1 MRHFE
6 FRLTGWLYSV
16 LLPYFIPL
24 LLAIYPMVKIF
35 LKIKNGAGGCAS
47 ERERSQYQIVL
58 SISLGYFFFHFLY
71 YLMWLGRQIEAVTL
85 EKTKFRQLL
94 GLHVWYIAR
103 PLFSCINLG
112 KSNNS
117 LLLNCACAF
126 YKAVGSSKNLGC
138 QWNRFYFQLMALFM
152 SVMVQR
158 GIMISPAGSV
168 VLAGTTDTQTR

>member
-1 MRHFE
+1 MSLKRQNTKIFLPLRPFE

-117 LLLNCACAF
+117 LLLNCAHF
-126 YKAVGSSKNLGC
+126 TRPSEAVKIWGAN
-138 QWNRFYFQLMALFM
+138 
-152 SVMVQR
+152 
-158 GIMISPAGSV
+158 GIGFTSN
-168 VLAGTTDTQTR
+168 

>member
-1 MRHFE
+1 M
-6 FRLTGWLYSV
+6 
-16 LLPYFIPL
+16 
-24 LLAIYPMVKIF
+24 KIF

-117 LLLNCACAF
+117 LLLMCSF
-126 YKAVGSSKNLGC
+126 YRAVGSFKNLGRPTVYRDATMNFA
-138 QWNRFYFQLMALFM
+138 QARPRVDRNRKPYEPLNLICGG
-152 SVMVQR
+152 VPD
-158 GIMISPAGSV
+158 I
-168 VLAGTTDTQTR
+168 

>member
-1 MRHFE
+1 
-6 FRLTGWLYSV
+6 
-16 LLPYFIPL
+16 
-24 LLAIYPMVKIF
+24 MVKIF

-71 YLMWLGRQIEAVTL
+71 YLMWLGRQIEAVAL

-117 LLLNCACAF
+117 IICTCTHFTGPSEALNMWGGQQYTGA
-126 YKAVGSSKNLGC
+126 L
-138 QWNRFYFQLMALFM
+138 QRFSLRQDQEWIEIESHM
-152 SVMVQR
+152 SAMVLH
-158 GIMISPAGSV
+158 I
-168 VLAGTTDTQTR
+168 